1 MNPHTKRAHVSHSG
15 ADSTGARYGVGVK
28 LVSACLIGI
37 NCRYDGK
44 SNLNKKCLK
53 LFKKGKL
60 IPVCPEQLGG
70 LPTPRKPAEIQR
82 SGKVLTKNRK
92 DVTKNFI
99 KGAKETLKVTKAL
112 KIKTAVFK
120 SKSPSCGSGLIKD
133 GSFSGKLRKGDGIT
147 TALLKKNKIRV
158 IAERDL

>member
-1 MNPHTKRAHVSHSG
+1 M
-15 ADSTGARYGVGVK
+15 K

-37 NCRYDGK
+37 NCRYNGK

-70 LPTPRKPAEIQR
+70 LSIPRESAEIQKTGR
-82 SGKVLTKNRK
+82 VLTKKGK
-92 DVTKNFI
+92 DVTKNFT
-99 KGAKETLKVTKAL
+99 KGARETFKIAKAL
-112 KIKTAVFK
+112 KIKIAVFK
-120 SKSPSCGSGLIKD
+120 AKSPSCGLGLIYD

-147 TALLKKNKIRV
+147 TALLKRNGIQV
-158 IAERDL
+158 ITERDL